1 VTRLAALWLA
11 VLFSVLCTAG
21 EARAQIAAMPPELE
35 DVGVTEHLDGPL
47 PLDLEFRD
55 HTGKTM
61 KLRDVFD
68 GKKPVVLTFAY
79 HTCPVVCSMI
89 ANNLARTMREVSWT
103 LGEQFTALTISID
116 PNEKL
121 EDAAKKRASVLA
133 EYGRSN
139 QGWHFLMGDAKT
151 IAAVTSAAGFKYKY
165 DPDQKQ
171 WAHTSLVM
179 VVKPDGRMARY
190 LYGFEAP
197 AADLKLALMEA
208 SEGRSISTIEQ
219 IILYCYH
226 YDPKGGRY
234 VLVARRVMQ
243 VGGGAVAVVLF
254 GILALLWRRELRKP
268 RRDDKSDDEPSQQ
281 LRDPE
286 RDAVALEESN
296 NPVLTR
302 EGKTER
308 RSVSQIRDR
317 ATLGPTD
324 GALVTGEGT

>member
-1 VTRLAALWLA
+1 MKRLAVIFALLLI
-11 VLFSVLCTAG
+11 VLGTTG

-35 DVGVTEHLDGPL
+35 DVGVSEHLDGTL

-55 HTGKTM
+55 HTGKNVR
-61 KLRDVFD
+61 LRDLFD

-89 ANNLARTMREVSWT
+89 ANNLAKTMREISWT
-103 LGEQFTALTISID
+103 LGEQYSALTISID
-116 PNEKL
+116 PDETL
-121 EDAAKKRASVLA
+121 ENTQKKRLSVLA
-133 EYGRSN
+133 EYGRSKE
-139 QGWHFLMGDAKT
+139 GWTFLTGDAKS
-151 IAAVTSAAGFKYKY
+151 IAQVTAAAGFKYKY

-197 AADLKLALMEA
+197 AADVKLALMEA

-234 VLVARRVMQ
+234 VVVARRVMQ
-243 VGGGAVAVVLF
+243 VGGGAVALVLF
-254 GILALLWRRELRKP
+254 GILGLFWARELRKP
-268 RRDDKSDDEPSQQ
+268 KRQQDEPPQQ
-281 LRDPE
+281 LRE
-286 RDAVALEESN
+286 L
-296 NPVLTR
+296 
-302 EGKTER
+302 
-308 RSVSQIRDR
+308 
-317 ATLGPTD
+317 
-324 GALVTGEGT
+324 GEGT

>member
-1 VTRLAALWLA
+1 VKRLVVIFAMLVTA
-11 VLFSVLCTAG
+11 VLCTAVD
-21 EARAQIAAMPPELE
+21 ARAQIAAMPPELE
-35 DVGVTEHLDGPL
+35 DVGVTEHLDAEL
-47 PLDLEFRD
+47 PLDLEFKD
-55 HTGKTM
+55 HTGKTLR
-61 KLRDVFD
+61 LRDVFD

-89 ANNLARTMREVSWT
+89 AQNLAKTMREISWT

-116 PNEKL
+116 PNETL
-121 EDAAKKRASVLA
+121 ENTNKKRLSVLA

-139 QGWHFLMGDAKT
+139 AGWTFLTGSEAN
-151 IAAVTSAAGFKYKY
+151 IAAVTKAAGFKYKY

-234 VLVARRVMQ
+234 VIVARRVMQ
-243 VGGGAVAVVLF
+243 VGGGAVAIVLF
-254 GILALLWRRELRKP
+254 GILGLLWRRELRKP
-268 RRDDKSDDEPSQQ
+268 KRREPSQE
-281 LRDPE
+281 LRE
-286 RDAVALEESN
+286 LEE
-296 NPVLTR
+296 
-302 EGKTER
+302 
-308 RSVSQIRDR
+308 
-317 ATLGPTD
+317 A
-324 GALVTGEGT
+324 GEGT

>member
-1 VTRLAALWLA
+1 MNKLAAIFALA
-11 VLFSVLCTAG
+11 FFAVLCTVTD
-21 EARAQIAAMPPELE
+21 ARAQIAAMPPELE
-35 DVGVTEHLDGPL
+35 EVGVTEHLDGEL

-55 HTGKTM
+55 HTGKTI

-79 HTCPVVCSMI
+79 HTCPVVCSLI
-89 ANNLARTMREVSWT
+89 ANNLAKTMREISWT

-116 PNEKL
+116 PNETL
-121 EDAAKKRASVLA
+121 ENTQKKRLSVLA
-133 EYGRSN
+133 EYGRNN
-139 QGWHFLMGDAKT
+139 QGWTFLTGSEKN
-151 IAAVTSAAGFKYKY
+151 IAAVTNAAGFKYKY

-179 VVKPDGRMARY
+179 VVKPDGKMARY

-197 AADLKLALMEA
+197 PADLKLALMEA

-234 VLVARRVMQ
+234 VIVARRVMQ

-254 GILALLWRRELRKP
+254 GILGLLWARELRKSKKEA
-268 RRDDKSDDEPSQQ
+268 RDDAGPYRSNARE
-281 LRDPE
+281 
-286 RDAVALEESN
+286 LE
-296 NPVLTR
+296 
-302 EGKTER
+302 
-308 RSVSQIRDR
+308 
-317 ATLGPTD
+317 A
-324 GALVTGEGT
+324 AGEGT

>member
-1 VTRLAALWLA
+1 VKKLVALCWL
-11 VLFSVLCTAG
+11 VLLTVLGTAG

-35 DVGVTEHLDGPL
+35 KVGVTEHLDGQL

-61 KLRDVFD
+61 KLRDAFD

-89 ANNLARTMREVSWT
+89 AMNLAKTMKEISWT
-103 LGEQFTALTISID
+103 LGEEFTALTISID
-116 PNEKL
+116 PNETL
-121 EDAAKKRASVLA
+121 ENTAKKRASVLA
-133 EYGRSN
+133 EYGRAN
-139 QGWHFLMGDAKT
+139 VGWTFLVGSEKN
-151 IAAVTSAAGFKYKY
+151 IAAVADAAGFKFQY

-179 VVKPDGRMARY
+179 VVKPDGKMARY

-197 AADLKLALMEA
+197 PADLKLALMEA

-234 VLVARRVMQ
+234 VIVARRVMQ
-243 VGGGAVAVVLF
+243 VGGGAVAIVLF
-254 GILALLWRRELRKP
+254 GILGILWARELRKAK
-268 RRDDKSDDEPSQQ
+268 RSDESEPQ
-281 LRDPE
+281 LRE
-286 RDAVALEESN
+286 LE
-296 NPVLTR
+296 
-302 EGKTER
+302 
-308 RSVSQIRDR
+308 
-317 ATLGPTD
+317 A
-324 GALVTGEGT
+324 GEGT

>member
-1 VTRLAALWLA
+1 VKRLVVIFAWLLLVA
-11 VLFSVLCTAG
+11 ITATSKD
-21 EARAQIAAMPPELE
+21 ARAQIAAMPPELE
-35 DVGVTEHLDGPL
+35 DVGVTEHLDDQL
-47 PLDLEFRD
+47 PLDLEFKD
-55 HTGKTM
+55 HTGKTLR
-61 KLRDVFD
+61 LRDVFD

-89 ANNLARTMREVSWT
+89 ANNLAKTMREISWT

-116 PNEKL
+116 PNETL
-121 EDAAKKRASVLA
+121 ENTQKKRLSVLA
-133 EYGRSN
+133 EYGRSKD
-139 QGWHFLMGDAKT
+139 GWTFLTGDAKN

-234 VLVARRVMQ
+234 VVVAKRVMQ
-243 VGGGAVAVVLF
+243 VGGGAVAIVLF
-254 GILALLWRRELRKP
+254 GILGLLWARELRKP
-268 RRDDKSDDEPSQQ
+268 RNESPRDEEPSQQ
-281 LRDPE
+281 LSE
-286 RDAVALEESN
+286 L
-296 NPVLTR
+296 
-302 EGKTER
+302 
-308 RSVSQIRDR
+308 
-317 ATLGPTD
+317 
-324 GALVTGEGT
+324 GEGT

>member
-1 VTRLAALWLA
+1 MKRLAVIFA
-11 VLFSVLCTAG
+11 VLLSLVLCTWQG

-35 DVGVTEHLDGPL
+35 DVGVSEHLDGQL
-47 PLDLEFRD
+47 PLDLELRD
-55 HTGKTM
+55 HTGKTV
-61 KLRDVFD
+61 KLRDMFD

-89 ANNLARTMREVSWT
+89 ANNLAKTMREISWT
-103 LGEQFTALTISID
+103 LGVEFSALTISID
-116 PNEKL
+116 PNETL
-121 EDAAKKRASVLA
+121 ENTNKKRLSVLA

-139 QGWHFLMGDAKT
+139 VGWTFLTGDAKS
-151 IAAVTSAAGFKYKY
+151 IAQVTSAAGFKYKY

-234 VLVARRVMQ
+234 VIVARRVMQ
-243 VGGGAVAVVLF
+243 VGGGAVAIVLF
-254 GILALLWRRELRKP
+254 GILGILWARELRKP
-268 RRDDKSDDEPSQQ
+268 KRSSDEKDEPAQH
-281 LRDPE
+281 LR
-286 RDAVALEESN
+286 ES
-296 NPVLTR
+296 
-302 EGKTER
+302 
-308 RSVSQIRDR
+308 
-317 ATLGPTD
+317 A
-324 GALVTGEGT
+324 AAGEGT